1 MKKLA
6 IAFIGLVMALN
17 YGMSQTQ
24 LKPPQGALAFPAES
38 AGISAYVKTDK
49 PIRITDALTKAFYNV
64 QDVSDSHIIGTV
76 EVEHFVGKVYPHV
89 YVDTAGWIVAFFLAA
104 EPTALVMYWSGD
116 TNNPT
121 AAIKTTLEV
130 ALEKVAEAAR
140 LPLTQPSFYDFRFPE
155 ANSMLILLRIL
166 PAADTKVMYVK
177 LPENHVLYIASYYFY
192 GCNFCRWENQGWYTA
207 ELWLDGAM
215 ISRVE
220 GQDNLKSVV
229 KDIPS
234 RDFQIDQLH
243 ELKISLR
250 QNRECGSAGV
260 ALVLIYRAP

>member
-1 MKKLA
+1 MKRL
-6 IAFIGLVMALN
+6 FVVFVGLVIALN
-17 YGMSQTQ
+17 YGLSQTP
-24 LKPPQGALAFPAES
+24 LKPPEGALAFPSES

-49 PIRITDALTKAFYNV
+49 PIRITEALTKAFYSV

-89 YVDTAGWIVAFFLAA
+89 YVDIAGWIVAFLLAA
-104 EPTALVMYWSGD
+104 EPAALVMHWSGD

-130 ALEKVAEAAR
+130 AIEKVAEAAR

-155 ANSMLILLRIL
+155 ANSMLVLLRIL
-166 PAADTKVMYVK
+166 PGADTKTMYVK
-177 LPENHVLYIASYYFY
+177 LPENHVLYTVSYYFY
-192 GCNFCRWENQGWYTA
+192 GCNFCRLYDYGWYAA

-234 RDFQIDQLH
+234 RDFQVDQLH
-243 ELKISLR
+243 ELKISLK